1 MVMEWTGQLLG
12 NSLGMAIEL
21 PVGKLLVQNLVL
33 MMVPIILGITIRA
46 KWYAFS
52 QKLHDKLSKIA
63 FPGLIVLIS
72 IFFIQN
78 YEAIL
83 NSFGQLG
90 LCVTTL
96 ILLAMGGG
104 VLITWILKLQQK
116 EQRTIVIEIGMQNAA
131 QAIAAATS
139 PFVFNNN
146 LIAIPAILY
155 ALMMNVILLTY
166 VWTIRRKAC

>member
-1 MVMEWTGQLLG
+1 
-12 NSLGMAIEL
+12 
-21 PVGKLLVQNLVL
+21 
-33 MMVPIILGITIRA
+33 
-46 KWYAFS
+46 
-52 QKLHDKLSKIA
+52 
-63 FPGLIVLIS
+63 VLIS

-78 YEAIL
+78 YEAIF